1 LLLNVALHGLEEAA
15 GVRYQGHDEARVE
28 KDSPV
33 LIRYA
38 DDFAVCCHTRQQAEQ
53 VKARL
58 EGWLAG
64 RGMSINEDKTRIVH
78 LTQGFDFLG
87 WTIRR
92 YRNGKLLIK
101 PSGKAVGKHR
111 DQLAEKMRQLRGSN
125 AMAVIAT
132 LSPVIRGW
140 TACHR
145 CMVSSKTFHSLGDY
159 MWKLTW
165 KWARYSHQNKP
176 PRWVAARYYGTH
188 CPSRDD
194 RWVFGDKDSGAYLIK
209 HPWTVIRRHIMVKG
223 AASPDDPGLAGYWR
237 YRRDKH
243 AVPLDAHTCALLAR
257 QGRNCPLCG
266 DPLIDTSRLPGSA
279 EQWQDW
285 WMSVTR
291 RDIQPA
297 PSEPGSPQRDGTRN
311 ARTSTALIHASC
323 NRALKARQRRST
335 APRLQPALS

>member
-1 LLLNVALHGLEEAA
+1 LLFNVALHGLEEAA

-101 PSGKAVGKHR
+101 PSRKAVRKHR
-111 DQLAEKMRQLRGSN
+111 DQLAEKMRKLRGSN

-132 LSPVIRGW
+132 LSPVVRLDG
-140 TACHR
+140 
-145 CMVSSKTFHSLGDY
+145 L
-159 MWKLTW
+159 
-165 KWARYSHQNKP
+165 P
-176 PRWVAARYYGTH
+176 PVHGLQQDV
-188 CPSRDD
+188 P
-194 RWVFGDKDSGAYLIK
+194 
-209 HPWTVIRRHIMVKG
+209 
-223 AASPDDPGLAGYWR
+223 LAGR
-237 YRRDKH
+237 LH
-243 AVPLDAHTCALLAR
+243 VEAHLEMGAILA
-257 QGRNCPLCG
+257 
-266 DPLIDTSRLPGSA
+266 
-279 EQWQDW
+279 
-285 WMSVTR
+285 
-291 RDIQPA
+291 
-297 PSEPGSPQRDGTRN
+297 SE
-311 ARTSTALIHASC
+311 
-323 NRALKARQRRST
+323 
-335 APRLQPALS
+335 